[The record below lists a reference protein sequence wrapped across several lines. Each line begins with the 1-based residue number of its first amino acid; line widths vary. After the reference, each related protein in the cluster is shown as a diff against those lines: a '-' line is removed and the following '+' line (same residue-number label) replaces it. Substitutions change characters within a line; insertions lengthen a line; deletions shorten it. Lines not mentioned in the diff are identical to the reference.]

1 MCYQLFAVDPGIN
14 DLSGLFIAGLY
25 KSRPVSE
32 ELGGAAM
39 KPSTLLRWSLIIGF
53 LVSLP
58 LVVTAEENQATSS
71 SVAKD
76 GKEQKAQ
83 AGQVTKPV
91 LYQPP
96 RGLGAPTAGRRV
108 GGGTRGTNKSVP
120 ILSVLAPDH
129 TGLTVREQPDLYWF
143 ASDVVTNPVELTLTL
158 EKNDAPILEKRLPA
172 PTKAG
177 IQRVRLA
184 DYGVKLVPGER
195 YIWSIALVF
204 DPKRRS
210 KDIIAV
216 GAIER
221 VERANMSSATPAAA
235 PTTDAFYRF
244 AADGLWYDA
253 VMAISELIETAP
265 ADLALRKHR
274 VDLLEQVDLPEV
286 GNFDLAMQN
295 GKAG

>member
-1 MCYQLFAVDPGIN
+1 MIL
-14 DLSGLFIAGLY
+14 LSGLFIASFIY
-25 KSRPVSE
+25 WIVTVAE
-32 ELGGAAM
+32 NGGTSM
-39 KPSTLLRWSLIIGF
+39 KRTTLLRWGFIIGF
-53 LVSLP
+53 LISLP
-58 LVVTAEENQATSS
+58 LVVSAEENPTAPSS
-71 SVAKD
+71 LAKEVK
-76 GKEQKAQ
+76 GQNAQ
-83 AGQVTKPV
+83 AGQVTKTL

-96 RGLGAPTAGRRV
+96 RGLGAPSAGRRV
-108 GGGTRGTNKSVP
+108 GGGTRGTNKSIP
-120 ILSVLAPDH
+120 ILSVLAPGH

-158 EKNDAPILEKRLPA
+158 EKGDTPLLEKRLPV

-177 IQRVRLA
+177 IQRVRLS
-184 DYGVKLVPGER
+184 DYGVKLIPGER

-210 KDIIAV
+210 KDIIAM

-221 VERANMSSATPAAA
+221 VERADINLAAA

-253 VMAISELIETAP
+253 VMVISELIETAP

-274 VDLLEQVDLPEV
+274 VELLDQVDLPEV
-286 GNFDLAMQN
+286 GNFDLTSQD

>member
-1 MCYQLFAVDPGIN
+1 
-14 DLSGLFIAGLY
+14 
-25 KSRPVSE
+25 
-32 ELGGAAM
+32 M
-39 KPSTLLRWSLIIGF
+39 KRTTLTRWGFIIGV
-53 LVSLP
+53 LISLP
-58 LVVTAEENQATSS
+58 LVVTAEENTGAPSS
-71 SVAKD
+71 IAKETK
-76 GKEQKAQ
+76 GQSAQ
-83 AGQVTKPV
+83 AGQVTKTL

-96 RGLGAPTAGRRV
+96 RGLGAPSAGRRV

-158 EKNDAPILEKRLPA
+158 EKGDTPVLEKRLSV

-177 IQRVRLA
+177 IQRVCLS
-184 DYGVKLVPGER
+184 DYGVKLAPGER

-210 KDIIAV
+210 KDIIAT
-216 GAIER
+216 GTIER
-221 VERANMSSATPAAA
+221 VERAGINLAAA

-253 VMAISELIETAP
+253 VMVISELIETTP
-265 ADLALRKHR
+265 ADMALRKHR
-274 VDLLEQVDLPEV
+274 AELLDQVNLPEI
-286 GNFDLAMQN
+286 GNFDLTIH
-295 GKAG
+295 GEKAG

>member
-1 MCYQLFAVDPGIN
+1 MKRTTLTKWG
-14 DLSGLFIAGLY
+14 FIL
-25 KSRPVSE
+25 
-32 ELGGAAM
+32 
-39 KPSTLLRWSLIIGF
+39 GF
-53 LVSLP
+53 LISLP
-58 LVVTAEENQATSS
+58 LVVTAEENPTAPPSL
-71 SVAKD
+71 AKEVK
-76 GKEQKAQ
+76 GQNAQ
-83 AGQVTKPV
+83 AGQVTKTL

-96 RGLGAPTAGRRV
+96 RGLGAPSAGRRV

-120 ILSVLAPDH
+120 ILSVLAPGH

-158 EKNDAPILEKRLPA
+158 EKGDTPLLEKRLPV
-172 PTKAG
+172 PIKAG
-177 IQRVRLA
+177 IQKVCLS
-184 DYGVKLVPGER
+184 DYGVKLIPGER
-195 YIWSIALVF
+195 YTWSIALVL

-221 VERANMSSATPAAA
+221 VERADINLAAA
-235 PTTDAFYRF
+235 PTTEAFYRF

-253 VMAISELIETAP
+253 VMVISELIETAP

-274 VDLLEQVDLPEV
+274 VDLLNQVDLPEV
-286 GNFDLAMQN
+286 GNFDLIQE

>member
-1 MCYQLFAVDPGIN
+1 
-14 DLSGLFIAGLY
+14 
-25 KSRPVSE
+25 
-32 ELGGAAM
+32 M
-39 KPSTLLRWSLIIGF
+39 KRSILLRWSFILGF

-58 LVVTAEENQATSS
+58 LVATAEENQATSS

-83 AGQVTKPV
+83 ATPVTKPV

-96 RGLGAPTAGRRV
+96 RGLGAPTPGRRV

-184 DYGVKLVPGER
+184 DYDVKLIPGER
-195 YIWSIALVF
+195 YNWSIALVL

-221 VERANMSSATPAAA
+221 VERPNMSSATPASA
-235 PTTDAFYRF
+235 PTSDAFYRF

-265 ADLALRKHR
+265 SDLTFRKQR
-274 VDLLEQVDLPEV
+274 VELLNQVDLTEV
-286 GNFDLAMQN
+286 GNFDLAILD
-295 GKAG
+295 GKTG